1 MFALEEYEVNLDFD
15 ESLTFSIDELLN
27 NNIIPYIYTSLNDL
41 ETLILLNRLKYYLK
55 NYKIRS
61 SINLHAIF
69 NSLTHWI
76 STDYQLYYNMNNFL
90 NTKKPINLMYLPT
103 VDDIHTFYKIENK
116 KIEIK
121 TNLGMSSENNV
132 YFYIIKQFYISEYI
146 LRKYFN
152 PRKG

>member
-41 ETLILLNRLKYYLK
+41 NTLILLNRLKYYLK

>member
-121 TNLGMSSENNV
+121 TNPGMSSENNV